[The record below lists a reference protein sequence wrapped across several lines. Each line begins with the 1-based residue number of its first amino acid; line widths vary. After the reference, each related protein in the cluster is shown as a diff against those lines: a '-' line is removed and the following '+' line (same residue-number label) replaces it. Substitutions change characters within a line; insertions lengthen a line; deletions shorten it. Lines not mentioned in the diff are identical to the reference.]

1 MNNFLTLA
9 KDTAMNAGQLL
20 KTRYKSLLTVESDK
34 GHDIKL
40 KADKRA
46 EELIHHQLKSQSSF
60 PVLGEEMGFNGTLRD
75 FSGMLWIIDP
85 LDGTANY
92 LKGSTSCCVSIALWE
107 VQKPKIGVIYN
118 FLTNE
123 IYEGDVE
130 NNFATLNQEKIETS
144 KSIDR
149 EQAIYSTGFP
159 LAMRLDQKSQSRF
172 FAKVKNYKKIRM
184 IGSAA
189 LSLAHVA
196 SGIFD
201 IYEEE
206 SIRWW
211 DVAAGLAIVQ
221 AAGGFTKYEF
231 TDKENSVLNVIAASS
246 SSVLLKKSLDNS

>member
-1 MNNFLTLA
+1 MNDLLGLA
-9 KDTAMNAGQLL
+9 KDAALSAGELLKKRCEKLLEVESNAGQDL
-20 KTRYKSLLTVESDK
+20 
-34 GHDIKL
+34 KL
-40 KADKRA
+40 KADIKA
-46 EELIHHQLKSQSSF
+46 EELIRHRLKHGSPF
-60 PVLGEEMGFNGTLRD
+60 PILGEEIGNNSYYSEAGIH
-75 FSGMLWIIDP
+75 WIVDP

-92 LKGSTSCCVSIALWE
+92 KKGNTSCCISIGLWDGTA
-107 VQKPKIGVIYN
+107 PKIGVIYN

-123 IYEGDVE
+123 IYEGDVV
-130 NNFATLNQEKIETS
+130 NNSATLNQSKIKTS
-144 KSIDR
+144 QLLHR
-149 EQAIYSTGFP
+149 EQAVYASGFP
-159 LAMRLDQKSQSRF
+159 LGMSFDAEAQSRF

-206 SIRWW
+206 SIRLW

-221 AAGGFTKYEF
+221 AAGGIIKYEI

-246 SSVLLKKSLDNS
+246 SSVLLQEV

>member
-1 MNNFLTLA
+1 MNKFLTLA
-9 KDTAMNAGQLL
+9 KDTALDAGQLL
-20 KTRYKSLLTVESDK
+20 KKRYRSLLEVESNK

-40 KADKRA
+40 KADKDA
-46 EELIHHQLKSQSSF
+46 EELIRHQLTSLSSF
-60 PVLGEEMGFNGTLRD
+60 PVLGEEMGFNGTYSD
-75 FSGMLWIIDP
+75 FSSMYWIVDP

-92 LKGSTSCCVSIALWE
+92 MKGSTSCCVSIGLWDI
-107 VQKPKIGVIYN
+107 QKPKIGVIYN

-123 IYEGDVE
+123 MYEGDVE
-130 NNFATLNQEKIETS
+130 NNFATLNQDKIETS
-144 KSIDR
+144 RSTDL
-149 EQAIYSTGFP
+149 EQAVYSTGFP
-159 LAMRLDQKSQSRF
+159 LGMRIDKKSQSRF
-172 FAKVKNYKKIRM
+172 FTKVKNYKKIRM

-221 AAGGFTKYEF
+221 AAGGVIKYEF
-231 TDKENSVLNVIAASS
+231 TDKENSILNVIAASS
-246 SSVLLKKSLDNS
+246 SSVLLKEV